1 MRCFN
6 PRVAAVTRLGNEA
19 KQLAMDSQGLS
30 GLALERLE
38 KRLGDCEQRQSQQTQ
53 RLADLEAELFRLDG
67 RRSDTSWAM
76 GMLKDFGKLWPVLNV
91 EMRCRLLR
99 VLLERVEVD
108 TQQGRVVTVL
118 ADLGSALAPS
128 LAPHAQEATP

>member
-1 MRCFN
+1 
-6 PRVAAVTRLGNEA
+6 
-19 KQLAMDSQGLS
+19 
-30 GLALERLE
+30 
-38 KRLGDCEQRQSQQTQ
+38 
-53 RLADLEAELFRLDG
+53 
-67 RRSDTSWAM
+67 M